1 MSPFGIFTIVLISL
15 YAVYYAVLIS
25 RDLYGKKNAARQ
37 EEEEFDISSLQEEDA
52 AVGVEESDNGFSLT
66 PFHGKGGTKPSPFLE
81 SERTSTMDVTN
92 GEGADDFPRR
102 DLNIGTKSVI
112 PPAAEIATGSAGTA
126 SATIDGKSAS
136 QEKIDKLQDEMDE
149 IDPIGNLTMSKEFF
163 RDLLLQA
170 NLEGSLF
177 AKKKQVPAV

>member
-15 YAVYYAVLIS
+15 YAVYYTVLIS
-25 RDLYGKKNAARQ
+25 RDIYGMKNATKR

-52 AVGVEESDNGFSLT
+52 AVGVEESDTGFSLT

-81 SERTSTMDVTN
+81 SARTATMDVTN
-92 GEGADDFPRR
+92 GEGADDFPRTS
-102 DLNIGTKSVI
+102 LNIGTKSAI
-112 PPAAEIATGSAGTA
+112 PPAAEIATGSAVTA

-136 QEKIDKLQDEMDE
+136 QEKIDRIQDEMDE

-170 NLEGSLF
+170 NREGSLF
-177 AKKKQVPAV
+177 VQKKQVPAV